1 MEFGNATKG
10 NYDYNGSLKDYLLA
24 NHRQDVIKIL
34 EASDDGDYHS
44 LTVNSLTL
52 FEANMEFCD
61 LLLTQPLS
69 FLNMFDRALVDAENK
84 LKQDLVKDGKQSQL
98 TVKTKVHVR
107 VMSLPLCPELS
118 RTTLPKTGDIGNF
131 LSVTGTVIRTTLIRV
146 LEHER
151 DFLCSKCRAVNV
163 AKADFEQYYSLCK
176 PNVCTNE
183 ACGSNSFIPLEDSAS
198 GPSKC
203 RNYQEIKIQE
213 QVQRLSMGTIP
224 RSMWVVLEDDLVDGC
239 KAGDDVTICGTVR
252 HRWRPAVLDAKCDVE
267 IVLYANHILVT
278 NEQRNHVIITQELKD
293 EVIKFWD
300 EHKDSPLNGRNKI
313 LASFCPQVYGLYVVK
328 LAVTVVLAGGV
339 QRVDDVGSKVRGEI
353 HMLLVGDPGTGKSQF
368 LKYASKIRPRSV
380 LTTGIGS
387 TSAGLTVTAVKDG
400 GEWQLEAGALV
411 LADGGLCCIDE
422 FNSIKEHDKASIHEA
437 MEQQTISVAKAG
449 LVCKLNTRTTILAA
463 TNPKG
468 HYDPN
473 ESLCVNIAL
482 ASPLLSRFD
491 LVLVLLDTHNNHWDR
506 VVSTFILQGKH
517 PMDCGD
523 ASDMWPMDKMQAYLT
538 LIKSINPQLT
548 PESSRVLQ
556 AYYRA
561 QRAADDRNAARTTMR
576 LLQSMIRLAQAHAR
590 LMFRET
596 VTVQDAV
603 VAVTLMESSM
613 QGAALLGGVNIL
625 HTAFPEDADTEY
637 LVQAEL
643 ILKRLGL
650 EDILQLELQSQNKM
664 KEQRQRKQKELK
676 ALEKI
681 NPVKNIQRITSQEA
695 MHGPTNA
702 DLSPQQDATGKKL
715 PSHNQ
720 FHVPPSASVESNQI
734 VSSVQI
740 QHDLAV
746 QETDANSPSH
756 CPDIN
761 FNSESFI
768 QSTPCQPDQ
777 PRANLDLSS
786 IQGRTESIK
795 TQQVGTQLHTNR
807 VTIQDY
813 RGNKYGASHLFAVNQ
828 EDDWLNDL
836 SLEEELAHDT
846 SDASFLTN
854 LLNNKSQFHNDKQ
867 NVGITSQLTTSTQP
881 VGSVAITKDAAT
893 IGAVIK
899 ERIQFMEGREK
910 LKQQVDQEEMNLLT
924 TKNPNKLTY
933 TKTNSNCIKKLNK
946 KKLKKKKKIVK
957 GKTKDNLARKSK
969 IKRNCLDDSNEV
981 TGNSSC
987 DLEKD
992 DGMQTAEDKDVCP
1005 AKPKSLY
1012 EDSDGCKSTEPKT
1025 KQSTRKRKKSDT
1037 SECDDFESVHLA
1049 ESCSKEISSC
1059 GNKMKTSDTRIKTR
1073 KVKQQNDKKR
1083 RKQMVAVESCS
1094 IHEVE
1099 SVGTQ
1104 PESRTKNF
1112 AQKISSS
1119 TLSKLLKFSFSSDT
1133 DQDMSVQ
1140 TQGSVDDGLPKNCE
1154 QPTPLPVNCGRKAS
1168 AKLQSPLIQ
1177 SSDSKRSPD
1186 NQNSQKDCRP
1196 ISKESTKAF
1205 LTSSKV
1211 MSKSPPLLSS
1221 GEYNSA
1227 SSMQGL
1233 NVTDGRPS
1241 SDEIHMNVN
1250 PVAKLAQS
1258 GSSFL
1263 VAVQSRCSKNDVD
1276 EESRSTQVK
1285 GTAKQQ
1291 TSESSL
1297 SGLSSE
1303 NNVET
1308 SQTKGTPEF
1317 LCRFKFEKKTHK
1329 SVHSNMSSAV
1339 VSDHPLNI
1347 ATQAKIKS
1355 KNKYSTDLQTSL
1367 SKIEKNWTSLMDK
1380 GQSRK
1385 CIYGNLELDN
1395 EGQNGHT
1402 SHLSPGEKTC
1412 LESKEEYKL
1421 QTFHLP
1427 ESLTDDLD
1435 SILDEQND
1443 HWSHYFPTTTTTNTA
1458 SDQFRPLV
1466 TGLTNFATSS
1476 EVSCDST
1483 QPLRDNISLTR
1494 TAELAPVA
1502 NALININQHDVKT
1515 PTHNNHQ
1522 VADTQNSIDWSDIN
1536 LSPNLSLTVEDSND
1550 TQSSINPSLCNDSLP
1565 VPDNFLSQYREAIRA
1580 TPSQLSCASPYQLS
1594 SASLFSAAHSIQTS
1608 QCSQTAIS
1616 STPQSSI
1623 TPRTTSPQSHNAPVS
1638 LSHQKV
1644 KFKQFT
1650 FTKLKESS
1658 HKTSA
1663 EPSLDSQRSK
1673 VSQVIRETPLSS
1685 CLTSRQNKTDNQFQ
1699 KEHSSSLYSV
1709 SLNSSLSRT
1718 SDRTRSG
1725 STIQPSQRKAASG
1738 PNNWAKAISKTPS
1751 IFSSQDD
1758 MFDDDIDQLLNSDL

>member
-61 LLLTQPLS
+61 LLLTHPLS

-163 AKADFEQYYSLCK
+163 AKADFEQYYNLCK

-252 HRWRPAVLDAKCDVE
+252 HRWRPAILDTKCDVE

-328 LAVTVVLAGGV
+328 LAVAVVLAGGV

-468 HYDPN
+468 HYDPS

-613 QGAALLGGVNIL
+613 QGTALLGGVNIL

-695 MHGPTNA
+695 MHGLTNA

-720 FHVPPSASVESNQI
+720 FRVPPSASVESNQI

-786 IQGRTESIK
+786 IQERTESIK
-795 TQQVGTQLHTNR
+795 TQLVGTQLHTNR

-813 RGNKYGASHLFAVNQ
+813 RGNKYGASRLFAVSQ

-836 SLEEELAHDT
+836 SLEEELAHNT

-854 LLNNKSQFHNDKQ
+854 LLNYKSQFCNDKQ
-867 NVGITSQLTTSTQP
+867 NNGITSQLKTATQP
-881 VGSVAITKDAAT
+881 DGSVAITKDAAT

-910 LKQQVDQEEMNLLT
+910 LKEQYDQEEMNLLT

-957 GKTKDNLARKSK
+957 EKKKDNLARISKS
-969 IKRNCLDDSNEV
+969 KRNCLDDSNEV
-981 TGNSSC
+981 TGNSSF
-987 DLEKD
+987 DLEKV
-992 DGMQTAEDKDVCP
+992 DGMQTAEDNDLCP

-1012 EDSDGCKSTEPKT
+1012 EDIDGCKSTEPKR
-1025 KQSTRKRKKSDT
+1025 KQSTKKRKKSDA

-1059 GNKMKTSDTRIKTR
+1059 GNKKKTSDTRIKTR

-1083 RKQMVAVESCS
+1083 RKQMLAVESCS
-1094 IHEVE
+1094 IHKIE
-1099 SVGTQ
+1099 SVQAQ

-1140 TQGSVDDGLPKNCE
+1140 TQGSVDDGLPKHCE
-1154 QPTPLPVNCGRKAS
+1154 QPTHLPVNCGRKAS

-1205 LTSSKV
+1205 LTSSKE
-1211 MSKSPPLLSS
+1211 MSKSPSLLSS

-1233 NVTDGRPS
+1233 NVTDGLS
-1241 SDEIHMNVN
+1241 SGEIHMNIN

-1263 VAVQSRCSKNDVD
+1263 VAVQSRCS
-1276 EESRSTQVK
+1276 
-1285 GTAKQQ
+1285 
-1291 TSESSL
+1291 
-1297 SGLSSE
+1297 
-1303 NNVET
+1303 
-1308 SQTKGTPEF
+1308 
-1317 LCRFKFEKKTHK
+1317 
-1329 SVHSNMSSAV
+1329 
-1339 VSDHPLNI
+1339 
-1347 ATQAKIKS
+1347 
-1355 KNKYSTDLQTSL
+1355 
-1367 SKIEKNWTSLMDK
+1367 
-1380 GQSRK
+1380 
-1385 CIYGNLELDN
+1385 
-1395 EGQNGHT
+1395 
-1402 SHLSPGEKTC
+1402 
-1412 LESKEEYKL
+1412 
-1421 QTFHLP
+1421 
-1427 ESLTDDLD
+1427 
-1435 SILDEQND
+1435 
-1443 HWSHYFPTTTTTNTA
+1443 
-1458 SDQFRPLV
+1458 QFRPLV
-1466 TGLTNFATSS
+1466 TGVTNAATSS
-1476 EVSCDST
+1476 EVSSDST

-1550 TQSSINPSLCNDSLP
+1550 TQSSINPSLCNNSLP
-1565 VPDNFLSQYREAIRA
+1565 VPDNCLSQYREAIRA
-1580 TPSQLSCASPYQLS
+1580 TPSQLS

-1608 QCSQTAIS
+1608 QCSQTAII

-1658 HKTSA
+1658 NKTSA
-1663 EPSLDSQRSK
+1663 KPLLDSQRSK

-1709 SLNSSLSRT
+1709 SLNSSLSHT
-1718 SDRTRSG
+1718 SDPTRSG
-1725 STIQPSQRKAASG
+1725 SNIQPSQRKAASG